1 MAKRNNMARIAFT
14 VISILLL
21 LSMILGFVVM
31 LIPGQ

>member
-1 MAKRNNMARIAFT
+1 MAKRKNTARIAFT

-21 LSMILGFVVM
+21 LSLILGFVVM